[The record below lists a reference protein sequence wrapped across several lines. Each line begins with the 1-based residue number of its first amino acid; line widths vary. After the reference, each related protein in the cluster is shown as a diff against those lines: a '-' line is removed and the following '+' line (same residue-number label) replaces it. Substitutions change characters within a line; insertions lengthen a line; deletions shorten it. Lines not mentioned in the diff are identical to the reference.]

1 MKITEPMTMATDY
14 LLAAACLIFAILTI
28 LTRGSHPA
36 TMLWI
41 EMFVVAAVAAI
52 LGGTHH
58 GFKTNFNPGLAKGM
72 WEFTLITIGASAA
85 FMIAAATASS
95 IRNGGPHAW
104 WIWCGLLVSA
114 AGFAVQKSGWDI
126 DVNFNHNDI
135 YHVIQIA
142 GFWCLYEGAR
152 RLPQ

>member
-14 LLAAACLIFAILTI
+14 LLAAVCLAFALLT
-28 LTRGSHPA
+28 LRVRSPHPA

-58 GFKTNFNPGLAKGM
+58 GFKTNMNAGLAKGL
-72 WEFTLITIGASAA
+72 WDFTLITIGASAA

-95 IRNGGPHAW
+95 IRGGGDHVW
-104 WIWCGLLVSA
+104 WIWAGLIVSA
-114 AGFAVQKSGWDI
+114 AGFAIQKGGWDI
-126 DVNFNHNDI
+126 DPNFNHNDL
-135 YHVIQIA
+135 YHIIQIA
-142 GFWCLYEGAR
+142 GFWFLYEGAK
-152 RLPQ
+152 RLP

>member
-14 LLAAACLIFAILTI
+14 LLAAFCLVFAVLT
-28 LTRGSHPA
+28 LRTRSLHPA
-36 TMLWI
+36 MLIWV

-58 GFKTNFNPGLAKGM
+58 GFKTNMNAGLAKGL

-85 FMIAAATASS
+85 FMIAAATASG
-95 IRNGGPHAW
+95 IRSGGDHAG
-104 WIWCGLLVSA
+104 WIWCGLIVSA

-126 DVNFNHNDI
+126 HPNFNHNDL
-135 YHVIQIA
+135 YHIIQIA

-152 RLPQ
+152 RLP